1 MNYHRPVLL
10 AEAIAALEIK
20 PDGTYV
26 DVTYGGGGHSKEILK
41 QLGKNGRLVAFDQ
54 DADAANNVVQ
64 DERLLFVNQN
74 FKYLKKYLKA
84 LEAFPVDGILAD
96 LGVSSYQFDTPERGF
111 SFRFDAELDMRMSK
125 DLAQSAKDVL
135 MNYSESELL
144 KIFSEYGEVRNSK
157 TLVARIVEARKVQ
170 KFETINDFL
179 QAIDPVIIGVK
190 NKYLAQV
197 FQALRI
203 EVNEEMQVLEQLLQ
217 QALECLKPKGR
228 LVVLSYHSL
237 EDRMV
242 KNFMKT
248 GNIKGEIEKDVFG
261 NYDKLFEVVTK
272 KPVEASVAEI
282 KENPRARSAK
292 MRVASKI

>member
-1 MNYHRPVLL
+1 MSYHRPVLL
-10 AEAIAALEIK
+10 AEAIAALEIN
-20 PDGTYV
+20 PDGIYV

-41 QLGKNGRLVAFDQ
+41 QLSANGKLVAFDQ

-64 DERLLFVNQN
+64 DDRLLFVNQN

-84 LEAFPVDGILAD
+84 LGTFPVDGILAD

-125 DLAQSAKDVL
+125 DLAQSAKEVL
-135 MNYSESELL
+135 MNYAEGELL

-157 TLVARIVEARKVQ
+157 TLAARIVEARKTQ
-170 KFETINDFL
+170 KFETINDLL
-179 QAIDPVIIGVK
+179 QAIEPVVIGIK

-203 EVNEEMQVLEQLLQ
+203 EVNEEMEVLEALLQ
-217 QALECLKPKGR
+217 QALESLKPEGK

-248 GNIKGEIEKDVFG
+248 GNIKGEIDKDLFG
-261 NYDKLFEVVTK
+261 NYDKHLKIITK
-272 KPVEASVAEI
+272 KPVEAGEAEV

>member
-1 MNYHRPVLL
+1 MSYHRPVLL

-20 PDGTYV
+20 SDGTYV

-41 QLGKNGRLVAFDQ
+41 QLGKNGKLVAFDQ

-125 DLAQSAKDVL
+125 DLPHSAKDVL
-135 MNYSESELL
+135 MTYAEGELL

-157 TLVARIVEARKVQ
+157 TLAARIVEARKTQ
-170 KFETINDFL
+170 KFEAINDFL
-179 QAIDPVIIGVK
+179 QAIEPVIIGIK

-217 QALECLKPKGR
+217 QASECLKPQGR

-272 KPVEASVAEI
+272 KPVEASAIEI

>member
-1 MNYHRPVLL
+1 MSYHRPVLL

-20 PDGTYV
+20 SDGTYV

-41 QLGKNGRLVAFDQ
+41 QLGKNGKLVAFDQ

-125 DLAQSAKDVL
+125 DLPHSAKDVL
-135 MNYSESELL
+135 MTYAESELL

-157 TLVARIVEARKVQ
+157 TLAARIVEARKTQ

-179 QAIDPVIIGVK
+179 QAIEPVIIGIK

-217 QALECLKPKGR
+217 QASECLKPQGR

-272 KPVEASVAEI
+272 KPVEASAIEI

>member
-1 MNYHRPVLL
+1 MSYHRPVLL
-10 AEAIAALEIK
+10 VEATAALQIK

-41 QLGKNGRLVAFDQ
+41 QLGKNGKLVAFDQ

-144 KIFSEYGEVRNSK
+144 RIFSEYGEVRNSK
-157 TLVARIVEARKVQ
+157 TLAARIVEVRKTR

-179 QAIDPVIIGVK
+179 QAIDPVIIGIK

-217 QALECLKPKGR
+217 QASECLKPQGK

-261 NYDKLFEVVTK
+261 NYEKLFEIVTR
-272 KPVEASVAEI
+272 KPIEASATEI
-282 KENPRARSAK
+282 KENPRARSVK

>member
-1 MNYHRPVLL
+1 MSYHRPVLL
-10 AEAIAALEIK
+10 AEAIAALEIN
-20 PDGTYV
+20 PDGVYV
-26 DVTYGGGGHSKEILK
+26 DVTYGGGGHAKEILK
-41 QLGKNGRLVAFDQ
+41 QLSAKGKLVAFDQ

-84 LEAFPVDGILAD
+84 LGTFPVDGILAD

-125 DLAQSAKDVL
+125 DLAQSAKEVL
-135 MNYSESELL
+135 MSYAERELL
-144 KIFSEYGEVRNSK
+144 KIFSEYGEIRNSK
-157 TLVARIVEARKVQ
+157 TLAARIVEKRKTH
-170 KFETINDFL
+170 KFETINDLL
-179 QAIDPVIIGVK
+179 QAIDSVVIGIK

-203 EVNEEMQVLEQLLQ
+203 EVNEEMQVLEALLQ
-217 QALECLKPKGR
+217 QALESLKPQGK

-248 GNIKGEIEKDVFG
+248 GNIKGEIEKDLFG
-261 NYDKLFEVVTK
+261 NYEKSFQVITK
-272 KPVEASVAEI
+272 KPIEASEAEV

>member
-1 MNYHRPVLL
+1 MSYHRPVLL
-10 AEAIAALEIK
+10 AEAIAALEIN
-20 PDGTYV
+20 PDGIYV

-41 QLGKNGRLVAFDQ
+41 QLSAKGKLVAFDQ

-74 FKYLKKYLKA
+74 FKHLKKYLKA
-84 LEAFPVDGILAD
+84 LGTFPVNGILAD

-111 SFRFDAELDMRMSK
+111 SFRFDAELDMRM
-125 DLAQSAKDVL
+125 
-135 MNYSESELL
+135 NYAESELL

-157 TLVARIVEARKVQ
+157 TLAARIVEARKTQ
-170 KFETINDFL
+170 KFESINDFL
-179 QAIDPVIIGVK
+179 QAIDSVVIGIK

-203 EVNEEMQVLEQLLQ
+203 EVNEEMQVLEALLQ
-217 QALECLKPKGR
+217 QALESLQPEGN

-248 GNIKGEIEKDVFG
+248 GNIKGEIEKDLYG
-261 NYDKLFEVVTK
+261 NYDKPFSIITK
-272 KPVEASVAEI
+272 KPIEASEAEV

-292 MRVASKI
+292 MRVASKN

>member
-1 MNYHRPVLL
+1 MSYHRPVLL
-10 AEAIAALEIK
+10 EEAIAALEIN
-20 PDGTYV
+20 PDGIYV

-41 QLGKNGRLVAFDQ
+41 QLSAKGKLVAFDQ
-54 DADAANNVVQ
+54 DTDAANNVVQ

-74 FKYLKKYLKA
+74 FKHLKKYLKA
-84 LEAFPVDGILAD
+84 LGTFPVNGILAD

-125 DLAQSAKDVL
+125 DLAHSAKEVL

-157 TLVARIVEARKVQ
+157 TLAARIVEARKTQ

-179 QAIDPVIIGVK
+179 QAIDSVVIGIK

-203 EVNEEMQVLEQLLQ
+203 EVNEEMQVLEAMLQ
-217 QALECLKPKGR
+217 QALELLQPEGK

-248 GNIKGEIEKDVFG
+248 GNIKGDIEKDLYG
-261 NYDKLFEVVTK
+261 NYDKPFSIITK
-272 KPVEASVAEI
+272 KPIEASEAEV

-292 MRVASKI
+292 MRVASKN

>member
-1 MNYHRPVLL
+1 MSYHRPVLL
-10 AEAIAALEIK
+10 AEAIAALEIN
-20 PDGTYV
+20 PDGVYV
-26 DVTYGGGGHSKEILK
+26 DVTYGGGGHAKEILK
-41 QLGKNGRLVAFDQ
+41 QLSVKGKLVAFDQ

-84 LEAFPVDGILAD
+84 LGTFPVDGILAD

-125 DLAQSAKDVL
+125 DLAQSAKEVL
-135 MNYSESELL
+135 MSYAESELL
-144 KIFSEYGEVRNSK
+144 KIFSEYGEIRNSK
-157 TLVARIVEARKVQ
+157 TLATRIVETRKTH
-170 KFETINDFL
+170 KFETINDLL
-179 QAIDPVIIGVK
+179 QAIDSVVIGIK

-203 EVNEEMQVLEQLLQ
+203 EVNEEMQVLEALLQ
-217 QALECLKPKGR
+217 QALESLKPQGK

-248 GNIKGEIEKDVFG
+248 GNIKGEIEKDLFG
-261 NYDKLFEVVTK
+261 NYEKSFQVITK
-272 KPVEASVAEI
+272 KPIEASEAEV

>member
-1 MNYHRPVLL
+1 
-10 AEAIAALEIK
+10 
-20 PDGTYV
+20 
-26 DVTYGGGGHSKEILK
+26 
-41 QLGKNGRLVAFDQ
+41 
-54 DADAANNVVQ
+54 VVQ
-64 DERLLFVNQN
+64 DDRLLFVNQN

-84 LEAFPVDGILAD
+84 LGTFPVDGILAD

-125 DLAQSAKDVL
+125 DLAQSAKEVL
-135 MNYSESELL
+135 MNYAEGELL

-157 TLVARIVEARKVQ
+157 TLAARIVEARKTQ
-170 KFETINDFL
+170 KFETINDLL
-179 QAIDPVIIGVK
+179 QTIEPVVIGIK

-203 EVNEEMQVLEQLLQ
+203 EVNEEMEVLEALLQ
-217 QALECLKPKGR
+217 QALESLKPEGK

-248 GNIKGEIEKDVFG
+248 GNIKGEIDKDLFG
-261 NYDKLFEVVTK
+261 NYDKHLKIITK
-272 KPVEASVAEI
+272 KPVEAGEAEV

>member
-1 MNYHRPVLL
+1 MSYHRPVLL
-10 AEAIAALEIK
+10 KEAIAALQIK
-20 PDGTYV
+20 PDGIYV

-41 QLGKNGRLVAFDQ
+41 QLGANGKLVAFDQ
-54 DADAANNVVQ
+54 DADAADNIVQ

-84 LEAFPVDGILAD
+84 LGAFPIDGILAD

-111 SFRFDAELDMRMSK
+111 SFRFDTKLDMRMSK
-125 DLAQSAKDVL
+125 DLEYSAKDIL
-135 MNYSESELL
+135 MNYSEAELL

-157 TLVARIVEARKVQ
+157 TLAAKIVEARKTQ
-170 KFETINDFL
+170 PFETVNDFL
-179 QAIDPVIIGVK
+179 QAIDSVIIGIK

-203 EVNEEMQVLEQLLQ
+203 AVNEEIQVLEQLLQ
-217 QALECLKPKGR
+217 QASESLKPEGK
-228 LVVLSYHSL
+228 LVVISYHSL

-242 KNFMKT
+242 KNFIKT

-261 NYDKLFEVVTK
+261 NYEKPFHVITK
-272 KPVEASVAEI
+272 KPVEASEAEV

>member
-1 MNYHRPVLL
+1 MSYHRPVLL
-10 AEAIAALEIK
+10 AEAIAALEIN
-20 PDGTYV
+20 PDGIYV

-41 QLGKNGRLVAFDQ
+41 QLSAKGKLVAFDQ

-74 FKYLKKYLKA
+74 FKHLKKYLKA
-84 LEAFPVDGILAD
+84 LGTFPVNGILAD

-125 DLAQSAKDVL
+125 DLEHSAKEVL
-135 MNYSESELL
+135 MNYAESELL

-157 TLVARIVEARKVQ
+157 TLAARIVEARKTQ
-170 KFETINDFL
+170 KFESINDFL
-179 QAIDPVIIGVK
+179 QAIDSVVIGIK

-203 EVNEEMQVLEQLLQ
+203 EVNEEMQVLEALLQ
-217 QALECLKPKGR
+217 QALESLQPEGN

-248 GNIKGEIEKDVFG
+248 GNIKGEIEKDLYG
-261 NYDKLFEVVTK
+261 NYDKPFSIITK
-272 KPVEASVAEI
+272 KPIEASEAEV

-292 MRVASKI
+292 MRVASKN

>member
-1 MNYHRPVLL
+1 MSYHRPVLL
-10 AEAIAALEIK
+10 AEAIAALEIN
-20 PDGTYV
+20 PDGIYV

-41 QLGKNGRLVAFDQ
+41 QLSAKGKLVAFDQ

-74 FKYLKKYLKA
+74 FKHLKKYLKA
-84 LEAFPVDGILAD
+84 LGTFPVNGILAD

-125 DLAQSAKDVL
+125 DLEHSAKEVL
-135 MNYSESELL
+135 MNYAESELL

-157 TLVARIVEARKVQ
+157 TLATRIVEARKTQ
-170 KFETINDFL
+170 KFESINDFL
-179 QAIDPVIIGVK
+179 QAIDSVVIGIK

-203 EVNEEMQVLEQLLQ
+203 EVNEEMQVLEALLQ
-217 QALECLKPKGR
+217 QALESLQPEGN

-248 GNIKGEIEKDVFG
+248 GNIKGDIEKDLYG
-261 NYDKLFEVVTK
+261 NYDKPFSIITK
-272 KPVEASVAEI
+272 KPIEASEAEV

-292 MRVASKI
+292 MRVASKN